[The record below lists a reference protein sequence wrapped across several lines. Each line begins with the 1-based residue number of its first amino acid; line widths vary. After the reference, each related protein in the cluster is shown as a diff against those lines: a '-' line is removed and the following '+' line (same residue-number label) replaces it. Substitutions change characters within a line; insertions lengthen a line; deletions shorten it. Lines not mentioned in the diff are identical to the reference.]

1 MPTDQFLNG
10 TKQEADLEAAARAEG
25 PHAPVAQ
32 QPGPEALIDPLT
44 AGLYAQ
50 LLGLMDETANKEL
63 ATQQAGS
70 LNDILNQQANL
81 SGKQLA
87 ASSFASG
94 SAAPAN
100 ISGILQGKAQA
111 LSQGVTEINTA
122 AQARADANQATAV
135 SGLLSLRGQ
144 LSAERQAEF
153 DNELNT
159 AIFEWQKEMDERKIK
174 LSEDELESSYWGMIT
189 SAAIAAAG
197 IAFAPAT
204 GGLSLVATAAAAS
217 NMGTSGTPVGG

>member
-32 QPGPEALIDPLT
+32 QPGPEASIDPLT
-44 AGLYAQ
+44 AGLYADY
-50 LLGLMDETANKEL
+50 LALMDESANKEL
-63 ATQQAGS
+63 ANQQIGS

-122 AQARADANQATAV
+122 AQARIDANKATALA
-135 SGLLSLRGQ
+135 GILDLRGQ

-153 DNELNT
+153 DNKLNT
-159 AIFEWQKEMDERKIK
+159 AIFEWQKEMDERAIK
-174 LSEDELESSYWGMIT
+174 LSEDELESSYWDMVT
-189 SAAIAAAG
+189 RTALAAAAIY
-197 IAFAPAT
+197 FAVPT
-204 GGLSLVATAAAAS
+204 GGVSLVALPLLGPDGRPLDS
-217 NMGTSGTPVGG
+217 